1 MIDDENWRAID
12 HMNVET
18 RDALL
23 GFGLGMLLFCLAFGL
38 LCI

>member
-12 HMNVET
+12 HMNEET

-23 GFGLGMLLFCLAFGL
+23 AFALGVFFCLAFGL
-38 LCI
+38 LCL